1 MNLLTGEYN
10 NTVDEKGRVAFPLK
24 LRNAISDNVVIV
36 TKGLERCLW
45 LFTQQE
51 WELFQSQLMS
61 NASIMKSR
69 SANVVRHFIAPAQQ
83 VEFDRSGRLQI
94 PQSLRDYAK
103 LTKDCTVLGIAKY
116 MELWDLDTYNK
127 FQAETEDD
135 FRDAAEEF
143 SDINF

>member
-10 NTVDEKGRVAFPLK
+10 NTVDEKGRVAFPSK

-45 LFTQQE
+45 LFTQKE
-51 WELFQSQLMS
+51 WELFQTQLMS

-103 LTKDCTVLGIAKY
+103 HTKDCTVLGIAKY

-127 FQAETEDD
+127 FQAETEED

>member
-127 FQAETEDD
+127 FQAETEED